1 MGIFDITLSV
11 KAIELLPPDKRSST
25 IVAWI
30 KQLYKPLQQSHY
42 ALFVSYKTGSTAP
55 QWTAGTYAYR
65 ERVIYGQTVYES
77 LTDGNT
83 AIPTDTNYW
92 RVYQDSFIGVDER
105 LTYNHQKLVL
115 QYALN
120 TRFGT
125 TFNQPPTLSD
135 IYITTNAPGAGVF
148 VVGAS
153 EGESSTVYADVSS
166 EYVINSYSFSNFYNF
181 TINVPV
187 AVYTALGSAA
197 DSVIRGFVDR
207 YNSAGVTYNI
217 VTY

>member
-1 MGIFDITLSV
+1 MSIYDITLAN
-11 KAIELLPPDKRSST
+11 KATELLPPDKRSST
-25 IVAWI
+25 IVAWV
-30 KQLYKPLQQSHY
+30 KQLFKPLQQSHY
-42 ALFVSYKTGSTAP
+42 ALFVSYKTGSTASV
-55 QWTAGTYAYR
+55 WTAGTYVYR
-65 ERVIYGQTVYES
+65 ARVIYGQTVYES

-83 AIPTDTNYW
+83 AVPTDTNYW
-92 RVYQDSFIGVDER
+92 RVYQDYFIGVDER

-115 QYALN
+115 EYALN

-148 VVGAS
+148 IVGAN
-153 EGESSTVYADVSS
+153 EEESSNVFADTSS
-166 EYVINSYSFSNFYNF
+166 EFVINSYSFADFFNF
-181 TINVPV
+181 TINVPI

-197 DSVIRGFVDR
+197 DSVIRNFVDK
-207 YNSAGVTYNI
+207 YNSAGITYNI